1 MLLGGFVAYCQTS
14 SRKMRLLRLLATK
27 SVVSA
32 ALGQSAPSWHPVLM
46 RLALVFLPALLV
58 ASLTGCSSGPS
69 VDASCDVDGITH
81 EIEHILSEAGAELGG
96 LTSLACDSDW
106 AYTSTQVLTGDQ
118 ETTDSFLL
126 RGTDMGWILTSPE
139 EACSPGTPFAI
150 PEALRETACPG
161 A

>member
-1 MLLGGFVAYCQTS
+1 MRPALILLT
-14 SRKMRLLRLLATK
+14 
-27 SVVSA
+27 
-32 ALGQSAPSWHPVLM
+32 
-46 RLALVFLPALLV
+46 ALLV
-58 ASLTGCSSGPS
+58 APLAACSSGPS

-96 LTSLACDSDW
+96 LNSLACDSDW
-106 AYTSTQVLTGDQ
+106 AYTSTQVLTGEQ

-150 PEALRETACPG
+150 PEALRETACP
-161 A
+161 AT

>member
-1 MLLGGFVAYCQTS
+1 
-14 SRKMRLLRLLATK
+14 
-27 SVVSA
+27 
-32 ALGQSAPSWHPVLM
+32 M
-46 RLALVFLPALLV
+46 RLAHLL
-58 ASLTGCSSGPS
+58 LTTLLAAPLAACSSGPS

-96 LTSLACDSDW
+96 LESLACDSDW
-106 AYTSTQVLTGDQ
+106 AYTSTRVLTGEQ

-150 PEALRETACPG
+150 PDALREAACP

>member
-1 MLLGGFVAYCQTS
+1 MRSAPMLLT
-14 SRKMRLLRLLATK
+14 
-27 SVVSA
+27 
-32 ALGQSAPSWHPVLM
+32 
-46 RLALVFLPALLV
+46 ALLV
-58 ASLTGCSSGPS
+58 APLAACSGGPS

-96 LTSLACDSDW
+96 LESLACDSDW

-150 PEALRETACPG
+150 PEALRETACP

>member
-1 MLLGGFVAYCQTS
+1 MRSALMLLT
-14 SRKMRLLRLLATK
+14 
-27 SVVSA
+27 
-32 ALGQSAPSWHPVLM
+32 
-46 RLALVFLPALLV
+46 ALLV
-58 ASLTGCSSGPS
+58 APLAACSSGPA

-81 EIEHILSEAGAELGG
+81 EIEHILSEAGAELAG
-96 LTSLACDSDW
+96 LESVACDSNW
-106 AYTSTQVLTGDQ
+106 SYTSTRVLTGEQ

-150 PEALRETACPG
+150 PEALRPTACP